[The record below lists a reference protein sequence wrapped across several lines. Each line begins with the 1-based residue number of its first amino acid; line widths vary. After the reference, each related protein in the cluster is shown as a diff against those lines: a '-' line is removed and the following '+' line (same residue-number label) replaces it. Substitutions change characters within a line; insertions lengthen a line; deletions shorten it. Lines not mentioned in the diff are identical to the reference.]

1 MHLSEILTHLG
12 EDRENY
18 FNAVAP
24 PIIQTS
30 NFTFPDFAALKGAF
44 DNEMSAY
51 LYTRG
56 VNPTVDI
63 LRKKMAA
70 LDGAEDAL
78 ILNSGASAIY
88 CAVMSNVQAGDHVI
102 SVEKPYTWAW
112 KLFDTILPRYG
123 ISTSYVDGTKIE
135 NFEAAIRPNTKVIY
149 LESPNTLT
157 FELQDLQAV
166 AALAKH
172 KGIVTIIDNSYCT
185 PIYQQPIKL
194 GIDIAIQSA
203 TKYIGGHSDTVGGV
217 LTGSKAMIK
226 QIFDREALNTGAFI
240 SPMNAW
246 LLLRGL
252 RTLKIRLQY
261 ITNSTKVLLSFL
273 AKHHKVEKVWFP
285 MGENAPQQNLAN
297 QQMSGAC
304 GLLSIALNVRS
315 YEQIETFCKT
325 LKCFLLAVSWG
336 GHESL
341 IMPQAAAIGKE
352 NFDPAIQ
359 KHRMIR
365 LYIGLEDP
373 EYLIEDLTKAF
384 ETI

>member
-12 EDRENY
+12 EDREAY

-30 NFTFPDFAALKGAF
+30 NFIFPDFDSLRGAF
-44 DNEMSAY
+44 QNEMSAY

-63 LRKKMAA
+63 LRKKIAA

-78 ILNSGASAIY
+78 VLNSGASAIY
-88 CAVMSNVQAGDHVI
+88 CAVMSNVQAGDHII
-102 SVEKPYTWAW
+102 SVRKPYTWAW
-112 KLFDTILPRYG
+112 KLFDNILPRFG
-123 ISTSYVDGTKIE
+123 VSTTYIDGRDIR
-135 NFEAAIRPNTKVIY
+135 NFEDAIQPNTKLIY

-157 FELQDLQAV
+157 FELQDLRAV
-166 AALAKH
+166 AALAKT

-185 PIYQQPIKL
+185 PLYQKPIDL

-217 LTGSKAMIK
+217 LSGSKAMIQ

-252 RTLKIRLQY
+252 RTLKIRLQQ
-261 ITNSTKVLLSFL
+261 ITESSKKILTFVKNHPKI
-273 AKHHKVEKVWFP
+273 EQVWFP
-285 MGENAPQQNLAN
+285 MDDDFAQRDLASK
-297 QQMSGAC
+297 QMLGAC
-304 GLLSIALNVRS
+304 GLITVSLDVQN
-315 YEQIETFCKT
+315 YEQIETFCKK
-325 LKCFLLAVSWG
+325 LRCFLLAVSWG

-341 IMPQAAAIGKE
+341 VMPQAAAVGKDD
-352 NFDPAIQ
+352 FDPKIQ
-359 KHRMIR
+359 QHRMIR
-365 LYIGLEDP
+365 IYVGLEEPD
-373 EYLIEDLTKAF
+373 YLIADLDQALS
-384 ETI
+384 TI